1 MRLARSTLPLLAAL
15 VLAAGVRAAPPPE
28 SLAEEILAESGYQ
41 KELVPTPAR
50 PARPAGCERSGS
62 VRLSAGAGGGSVTG
76 LLAWLGVGVAL
87 ALALIWLGSALVAR
101 RRPAAAAGGAA
112 PAGPAAAARRDASL
126 ERVERLA
133 AAGRHAEAV
142 HELLL
147 LAVERLSQRHQRP
160 VSGWHT
166 GRELTRLLPADAGER
181 ERFGRLVAEVERSLF
196 GGHPVGARGFERC
209 LADFRAMELSA

>member
-1 MRLARSTLPLLAAL
+1 
-15 VLAAGVRAAPPPE
+15 
-28 SLAEEILAESGYQ
+28 
-41 KELVPTPAR
+41 
-50 PARPAGCERSGS
+50 
-62 VRLSAGAGGGSVTG
+62 VTG
-76 LLAWLGVGVAL
+76 LLAWLGVGVAA
-87 ALALIWLGSALVAR
+87 ALALIWLGSALAAR
-101 RRPAAAAGGAA
+101 RRTALAGGGAA
-112 PAGPAAAARRDASL
+112 ADGPAAAAARRDASL

-196 GGHPVGARGFERC
+196 GGHPVGARDYERC
-209 LADFRAMELSA
+209 LADFRALELTA